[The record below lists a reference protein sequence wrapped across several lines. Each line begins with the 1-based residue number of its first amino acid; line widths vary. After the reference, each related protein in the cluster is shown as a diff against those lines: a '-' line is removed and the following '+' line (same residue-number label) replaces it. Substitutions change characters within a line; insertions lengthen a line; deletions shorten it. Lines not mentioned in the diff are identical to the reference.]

1 LSSRIT
7 QYASRTVDPLG
18 WSAWYTLAVVALMVG
33 GLVREW
39 ARPAMVLLCALGAVL
54 AAGVIPPEAGLAG
67 FSNPAVLTVGALYV
81 VAAGIQQSGA
91 LAFFGTLL
99 GERGGSLRGTLAR
112 LMGPSAFFSGLL
124 NNTPVVA
131 MLIPRVQ
138 AWGERHGVPA
148 SKLLLPLSYASIVG
162 GMTTLIG
169 TSTNLVVSGL
179 LESHGHAP
187 LGLFELTPVGLPAAV
202 AVLVY
207 FIFLGHRLLPERKG
221 EAFPDE
227 DELDEFLF
235 DVKVAG
241 GGSDRG
247 GSGALLAQRATLA
260 GQTVEE
266 AGLRDLG
273 DAYLVH
279 IERDGR
285 LVQASP
291 GEVLQGGDTLI
302 FTGRLAILD
311 DLLARPGL
319 ERAAPSLDGH
329 AHQTL
334 PLYEAVVADSSRLVG
349 KTLREADFR
358 EHYQGV
364 VLGIQRKDER
374 IDGPLGRTPIQ
385 TGDLL
390 IVEAQSGF
398 DERFG
403 PGRGEFYL
411 TAPRREERQRRPS
424 GRAWMAAGLLVG
436 MIGLN
441 VAGLAPL
448 VVAAF
453 LAALGMVLTGC
464 LSLEEAGESV
474 SLPVLIVIASAL
486 GLGKAVEATG
496 LAGVF
501 ARGLV
506 ELAAGGGL
514 LAVLAAVYVAT
525 NVLTELITNNA
536 AAVLMLPV
544 ALATATDL
552 GTSPRAFAVVVAIA
566 ASASF
571 LTPLG
576 YHTNLMVMSPG
587 GYRVRDYA
595 KAGWPVSLLVMGAT
609 LAAVWGLWL

>member
-1 LSSRIT
+1 
-7 QYASRTVDPLG
+7 
-18 WSAWYTLAVVALMVG
+18 
-33 GLVREW
+33 
-39 ARPAMVLLCALGAVL
+39 
-54 AAGVIPPEAGLAG
+54 
-67 FSNPAVLTVGALYV
+67 
-81 VAAGIQQSGA
+81 
-91 LAFFGTLL
+91 
-99 GERGGSLRGTLAR
+99 
-112 LMGPSAFFSGLL
+112 
-124 NNTPVVA
+124 
-131 MLIPRVQ
+131 
-138 AWGERHGVPA
+138 
-148 SKLLLPLSYASIVG
+148 
-162 GMTTLIG
+162 
-169 TSTNLVVSGL
+169 
-179 LESHGHAP
+179 
-187 LGLFELTPVGLPAAV
+187 
-202 AVLVY
+202 
-207 FIFLGHRLLPERKG
+207 
-221 EAFPDE
+221 
-227 DELDEFLF
+227 LDEFLF
-235 DVKVAG
+235 DVKVAERNG
-241 GGSDRG
+241 DPGSG
-247 GSGALLAQRATLA
+247 GALLARRATLA

-279 IERDGR
+279 IERDGH

-291 GEVLQGGDTLI
+291 EEVLQNGDTLT
-302 FTGRLAILD
+302 FTGRLSILD

-319 ERAAPSLDGH
+319 ERAVPSLDGH

-358 EHYQGV
+358 DRYQGV

-374 IDGPLGRTPIQ
+374 IDGPLGRTPVQ

-411 TAPRREERQRRPS
+411 TAPRREGRQRRAS
-424 GRAWMAAGLLVG
+424 GRAPVAAGLLVG

-441 VAGLAPL
+441 VTGLVPL
-448 VVAAF
+448 VVGAF

-486 GLGKAVEATG
+486 GLGQAIEATG

-501 ARGLV
+501 AHGLV
-506 ELAAGGGL
+506 GVAAGGRL

-544 ALATATDL
+544 ALATASDL
-552 GTSPRAFAVVVAIA
+552 GASPRAFAIVVAIA

-571 LTPLG
+571 ITPLG

-587 GYRVRDYA
+587 GYGVRDYLR
-595 KAGWPVSLLVMGAT
+595 AGWPVSLLVMAVT
-609 LAAVWGLWL
+609 LAAVWAAWL

>member
-1 LSSRIT
+1 MNT
-7 QYASRTVDPLG
+7 LG
-18 WSAWYTLAVVALMVG
+18 WQAWYTLAVVVLMVA

-39 ARPAMVLLCALGAVL
+39 GRPAMVLLCALGAVL
-54 AAGVIPPEAGLAG
+54 VAGVVPPEAGLAG
-67 FSNPAVLTVGALYV
+67 FSNSAVLTVGALYV

-91 LAFFGTLL
+91 LAFFGGLL
-99 GERGGSLRGTLAR
+99 GERGRSLPGTLAR
-112 LMGPSAFFSGLL
+112 LMGASAFFSGLL

-138 AWGERHGVPA
+138 AWGERRGVSP

-179 LESHGHAP
+179 LEGHGHAP
-187 LGLFELTPVGLPAAV
+187 LGLFELAPVGLPVAAAV
-202 AVLVY
+202 LAY
-207 FIFLGHRLLPERKG
+207 FVVLGHRLLPEREG
-221 EAFPDE
+221 EALPAGGDGV
-227 DELDEFLF
+227 DEFLF
-235 DVKVAG
+235 DLNVAREGNSRDG
-241 GGSDRG
+241 GT
-247 GSGALLAQRATLA
+247 ALLARRATLA

-266 AGLRDLG
+266 AGLRELG

-279 IERDGR
+279 LERDGR
-285 LVQASP
+285 LMQASP
-291 GEVLQGGDTLI
+291 EQVLQEGDTLT
-302 FTGRLAILD
+302 FTGRLSMFD
-311 DLLARPGL
+311 ELLARPGL
-319 ERAAPSLDGH
+319 ERLVPTLGEHDS
-329 AHQTL
+329 QTL

-364 VLGIQRKDER
+364 VLGIQRKNER
-374 IDGPLGRTPIQ
+374 IEGPLGRTPLEP
-385 TGDLL
+385 GDLL

-411 TAPRREERQRRPS
+411 AAPRREGRRRRAS
-424 GRAWMAAGLLVG
+424 GRALVAGGLLVG
-436 MIGLN
+436 MIGIN
-441 VAGLAPL
+441 VAGLVPL

-453 LAALGMVLTGC
+453 AAALGMVLTGC
-464 LSLEEAGESV
+464 LSLQEAGEAV

-486 GLGKAVEATG
+486 GLGQAIEATG

-501 ARGLV
+501 AHGLV
-506 ELAAGGGL
+506 GVAAGGGL
-514 LAVLAAVYVAT
+514 LAVLAAVYIAT

-544 ALATATDL
+544 ALATAADL
-552 GTSPRAFAVVVAIA
+552 DASPRAFAIVVAVA

-587 GYRVRDYA
+587 GYRVRDYLR
-595 KAGWPVSLLVMGAT
+595 AGWPVSLLVMGVT
-609 LAAVWGLWL
+609 LAAVGGFWL

>member
-1 LSSRIT
+1 ME
-7 QYASRTVDPLG
+7 ALG
-18 WSAWYTLAVVALMVG
+18 WQAWYTLGVVVLMVV

-39 ARPAMVLLCALGAVL
+39 ARPALVLLCALGAVL
-54 AAGVIPPEAGLAG
+54 VAGVVPPQAGLAG

-91 LAFFGTLL
+91 LAFFGKLL
-99 GERGGSLRGTLAR
+99 GEDRSLPATLAR
-112 LMGPSAFFSGLL
+112 LMGPTAFFSGLL

-138 AWGERHGVPA
+138 AWGERHGVAA

-162 GMTTLIG
+162 GMVTLIG

-179 LESHGHAP
+179 LEAEGYAP
-187 LGLFELTPVGLPAAV
+187 LGLFELSPVGLPV
-202 AVLVY
+202 ALVVLVY
-207 FIFLGHRLLPERKG
+207 FVGIGHRLLPAHRR
-221 EAFPDE
+221 EALSTDDGLE
-227 DELDEFLF
+227 EFLF
-235 DVKVAG
+235 DVKVSPDAP
-241 GGSDRG
+241 
-247 GSGALLAQRATLA
+247 LA

-266 AGLRDLG
+266 AGLRELG

-279 IERDGR
+279 IEREGR
-285 LVQASP
+285 LVPASP
-291 GEVLQGGDTLI
+291 GEVLQGGDTLT
-302 FTGRLAILD
+302 FTGRLSMLD
-311 DLLARPGL
+311 ELLRRPGL
-319 ERAAPSLDGH
+319 ERPVSALDGH
-329 AHQTL
+329 AHDTL
-334 PLYEAVVADSSRLVG
+334 PLYEAVVADSSNLVG

-364 VLGIQRKDER
+364 VLGIQRKNER
-374 IDGPLGRTPIQ
+374 LEGPLGRTAIE

-390 IVEAQSGF
+390 LVEAQSGF

-403 PGRGEFYL
+403 PGRDEFYVA
-411 TAPRREERQRRPS
+411 APRREGRLRSSSRRAPV
-424 GRAWMAAGLLVG
+424 AAALLAG
-436 MIGLN
+436 MIALG
-441 VAGLAPL
+441 VTGVVPL

-464 LSLEEAGESV
+464 LSAQEAGESV
-474 SLPVLIVIASAL
+474 SLPVLVVIASAL
-486 GLGKAVEATG
+486 GLGQAIQATG
-496 LAGVF
+496 LAAVF
-501 ARGLV
+501 AHGLV
-506 ELAAGGGL
+506 GLAAGGGL

-544 ALATATDL
+544 ALATAADL
-552 GTSPRAFAVVVAIA
+552 GAEPRAFAVTVAIA

-595 KAGWPVSLLVMGAT
+595 RAGWPVSLLVMAVA
-609 LAAVWGLWL
+609 LASIWLWWG